1 MELLFK
7 FPSDSSFFMC
17 RSTNYFSMLGTAKEV
32 ISGKGHRGT
41 LMDHRDFL
49 SLTLGAGFVGVNI
62 GKV

>member
-1 MELLFK
+1 
-7 FPSDSSFFMC
+7 
-17 RSTNYFSMLGTAKEV
+17 MLGTAKEV

-62 GKV
+62 GKVSAVQ